1 MYKSKVNKNL
11 VGPAARANNQ
21 KIGKIFMKM
30 RTKDFFESMKAWMIE
45 LGLDEDDEDDGLN
58 NMVIRA
64 EQALEERIEEY
75 GEMRLKEVLYLIS
88 KDIVP
93 KEVKKSV
100 IEAVYIV
107 PVSLLHIEY
116 HKDEGEDYEKR

>member
-1 MYKSKVNKNL
+1 MYQSKVNKNSL
-11 VGPAARANNQ
+11 GPAARANNQ

-45 LGLDEDDEDDGLN
+45 VGLDEDDELN

-93 KEVKKSV
+93 REVKKSV